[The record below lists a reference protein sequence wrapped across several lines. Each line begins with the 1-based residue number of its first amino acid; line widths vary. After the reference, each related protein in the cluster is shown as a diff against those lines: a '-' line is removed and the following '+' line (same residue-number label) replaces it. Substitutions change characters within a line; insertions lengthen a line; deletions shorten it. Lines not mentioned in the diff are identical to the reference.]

1 MSSLLF
7 GFFLSTRFF
16 VSVSGYFPPFSL
28 ICRRELV
35 RLAKERKGES
45 ERRRT
50 KKRYEPSG
58 SFRLLYRRFN
68 VSAVVKGRQTMSSVS
83 HLSLSLSQESYL
95 ISFHTSKD
103 TSQHTQ
109 GRGKRQKR
117 PKLSGSFCLAGQ
129 RARNTLTHLLV
140 YDFSCAII
148 AAASASAGR
157 VSIRAS
163 LSGQCQGITNL
174 CKKSSSLLAFSKRAS
189 ASIIF

>member
-1 MSSLLF
+1 LLGDPAELAVGWLLPSMSSLLF
-7 GFFLSTRFF
+7 RFFLSTRFF

-83 HLSLSLSQESYL
+83 HLSLSLSLRNL
-95 ISFHTSKD
+95 ILSRFIPPKIHHNTHKD
-103 TSQHTQ
+103 EEKDKKDQNFP
-109 GRGKRQKR
+109 GRFV
-117 PKLSGSFCLAGQ
+117 S
-129 RARNTLTHLLV
+129 RAKELE
-140 YDFSCAII
+140 I
-148 AAASASAGR
+148 
-157 VSIRAS
+157 
-163 LSGQCQGITNL
+163 Q
-174 CKKSSSLLAFSKRAS
+174 
-189 ASIIF
+189 

>member
-7 GFFLSTRFF
+7 RFFLSTRFF

-83 HLSLSLSQESYL
+83 HLSLSLSLSGILSYL
-95 ISFHTSKD
+95 VSYLQRYITTHTRTRKKTKKTKTFRVVLS
-103 TSQHTQ
+103 
-109 GRGKRQKR
+109 RG
-117 PKLSGSFCLAGQ
+117 P
-129 RARNTLTHLLV
+129 
-140 YDFSCAII
+140 
-148 AAASASAGR
+148 
-157 VSIRAS
+157 
-163 LSGQCQGITNL
+163 
-174 CKKSSSLLAFSKRAS
+174 KSSKYIDSSPCLRFLLRYNSCCLRICKARINPCVSLRSMPRDYKPV
-189 ASIIF
+189 

>member
-7 GFFLSTRFF
+7 GFFLSTRFS

-50 KKRYEPSG
+50 KKRHEPSG

-68 VSAVVKGRQTMSSVS
+68 VSAVVKERLTMSSVS
-83 HLSLSLSQESYL
+83 HLSLSLSGILSYL
-95 ISFHTSKD
+95 VSYLQRYITRTRKKTKKD
-103 TSQHTQ
+103 
-109 GRGKRQKR
+109 K
-117 PKLSGSFCLAGQ
+117 KLSGSFCLAGQ

-174 CKKSSSLLAFSKRAS
+174 CEKSSSLLAFSKRAS